1 MERRRLYGIIAQFE
15 SPGDLLAAAQRAYA
29 EGYRKMDAYTP
40 MPIHGLAE
48 AIGFR
53 RNYLPL
59 LVLIGGLF
67 GCGAAYLMLW
77 SIETIV
83 YPLNVGGKPFNSW
96 PAFIP
101 ITFETTVLFAALA
114 AVFGMLALNGLPTPY
129 HPVFNVPSFA
139 LASNDRFF
147 LCIEANDPKF
157 DYEATRSFL
166 ESQHSR
172 EVSDVAL

>member
-1 MERRRLYGIIAQFE
+1 MERRRLYGVIAQFE

-77 SIETIV
+77 SIETII

-114 AVFGMLALNGLPTPY
+114 AVFGMLALNGLPMPY

-147 LCIEANDPKF
+147 LCIEAKDTKF
-157 DYEATRSFL
+157 DYEATRKFL

-172 EVSDVAL
+172 EVSDVEL